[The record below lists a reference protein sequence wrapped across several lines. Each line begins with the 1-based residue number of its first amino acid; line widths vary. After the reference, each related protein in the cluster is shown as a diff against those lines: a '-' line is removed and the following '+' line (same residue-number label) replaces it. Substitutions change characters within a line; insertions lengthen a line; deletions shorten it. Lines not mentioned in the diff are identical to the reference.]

1 MQNIRLIFQVLALH
15 VHLNIHNSFLSFQ
28 MQERRQ
34 EWKRLIMALLLIW
47 TKLVL
52 SHNSPLSQNTN
63 TYSILC
69 LLYNLVSLPRPP
81 FILSLS
87 RSLDHTLLGF
97 CYKSRAIEGRSQEK
111 ASGQRDCTEPL
122 VSKNISTRII
132 SAQTVKNFIILSMMV
147 TVTLSHEPINLV
159 ISLFHN

>member
-1 MQNIRLIFQVLALH
+1 
-15 VHLNIHNSFLSFQ
+15 

-34 EWKRLIMALLLIW
+34 EWKRLNIMALLLIIGW

-52 SHNSPLSQNTN
+52 SHNSPLSHNTN

-69 LLYNLVSLPRPP
+69 LLYNLVSLPRSP

-87 RSLDHTLLGF
+87 RSLDHTLLGFCLGF

-147 TVTLSHEPINLV
+147 TVTLLAD
-159 ISLFHN
+159 